1 MLLSVNQVSKDYG
14 GSSAFLHRTFPA
26 IFCAPQRVLDKVSFQ
41 IKQGENVGLVGESGA
56 GKSTLTRLICGIERP
71 TSGEILLTD
80 EPIENAQNRRNK
92 LSLLSQDYASSVN
105 PAMNVLQAISEP
117 LIIQGE
123 LRRDVMQEKA
133 ADLLAKVGL
142 SADLFPK
149 KMRELSGGQIQR
161 VTLCR
166 ALIHRPKLVI
176 LDEPTSALD
185 VMYQVRFLDLL
196 KQLQAE
202 TNVSYFFISH
212 NLAAVAYLCD
222 RVLFLEKGR
231 LNPPNSRAI

>member
-1 MLLSVNQVSKDYG
+1 MRLSVNQVSKDYG
-14 GSSAFLHRTFPA
+14 GSSVFLHRTFPA
-26 IFCAPQRVLDKVSFQ
+26 FFRAPQRVLDNISFH
-41 IKQGENVGLVGESGA
+41 IEQGENVGLVGTSGA
-56 GKSTLTRLICGIERP
+56 GKSTLARLMCGIERP
-71 TSGEILLTD
+71 TSGEILLAG

-92 LSLLSQDYASSVN
+92 LSLISQDYAASVN

-123 LRRDVMQEKA
+123 QRRDVMEQKA

-166 ALIHRPKLVI
+166 ALIHRPQLVI

-185 VMYQVRFLDLL
+185 VMHQVRFLDLL
-196 KQLQAE
+196 KQLQEE
-202 TNVSYFFISH
+202 THVSYFFISH

-222 RVLFLEKGR
+222 RVLFLEKGK
-231 LNPPNSRAI
+231 LNTENSSVF